1 MGKALVIVLQ
11 RFERR
16 PRIVNIPGISINGD
30 AKQLMSNTL

>member
-16 PRIVNIPGISINGD
+16 PRIVNIPGIYINGD